1 MWTMMTVAF
10 DGFAHPTSSSIY
22 FDDCPTPSFIQNL
35 YSTNIM
41 TNYSTNTNIIALI
54 YITPYEYIE
63 FNYSTNM

>member
-1 MWTMMTVAF
+1 
-10 DGFAHPTSSSIY
+10 
-22 FDDCPTPSFIQNL
+22 
-35 YSTNIM
+35 M